1 MTIKIIS
8 PRRFL
13 VMAVWFAAIAIVM
26 PAMADDAKAPHENYR
41 VLEWQALCFPSLS
54 RTLLYCGET

>member
-1 MTIKIIS
+1 
-8 PRRFL
+8 
-13 VMAVWFAAIAIVM
+13 MAVWFAAIAIVM